1 MIEETPEALA
11 PEPTPAVVNTEV
23 VAPVFAVEP
32 EPELVKEP
40 EVVVTPPAAAV
51 VEEPKS
57 KNDAPAASKLS
68 GSKKVVRLSKLVFE
82 SNERNSASV
91 GLFQFRLVERGFHS
105 AGSDKYGWLSVGTKK
120 AFAEFA
126 GVKEDK
132 VDFQDAVLVKRL
144 FEGTS
149 IEVVE

>member
-11 PEPTPAVVNTEV
+11 PEPTPAVVIPEV

-40 EVVVTPPAAAV
+40 EVVVSAPAAAA

-57 KNDAPAASKLS
+57 KNNAAAASKLS

-82 SNERNSASV
+82 APERNSSSV
-91 GLFQFRLVERGFHS
+91 GLFQFRLVERGFHL
-105 AGSDKYGWLSVGTKK
+105 AGTDKFGWISEGTKK

-132 VDFQDAVLVKRL
+132 VNFQDAVLVKRL

-149 IEVVE
+149 IEVVD